1 VNKNLG
7 VCLQEKSV
15 LTEIA
20 EKVGLGSTTPVK
32 PVPAARSSAINP
44 AILVAGFDNV
54 PYDEIDI
61 GQSASMSREL
71 TMDDIKLFATVS
83 GNSNPVH
90 LDQRYAADSR
100 HHKIIAHGM
109 WSGALV
115 SGVLGSKLPGSGT
128 VYLGQ
133 DLQFLNTVGLGDVIT
148 ATVTVV
154 EKRPENHVVILD
166 CVCRNQ
172 DGQVIVTGTATV
184 SAPTQKVHRDTQDL
198 PEVQLIHHDQH
209 DALLQKCDGLAP
221 TPTAVV
227 YPCNESALRGAVE
240 AAEAGLIDPVL
251 VGPANLIREI
261 AATFGLDISRYRL
274 VDVELAPDAAQAA
287 ALLARDGEVEALMKG
302 SLHTDELMGA
312 VVRKENCL
320 RTALRISHVFVM
332 NVPTYPRTLL
342 ITDAAINIAPSLED
356 KAHIVQNAI
365 NLAKVLGVETPNVAI
380 LSAVENINLKIPSTL
395 EAAVL
400 CKMADRGQITGGVL
414 DGPLAF
420 DNAISAEAAKT
431 KGIKSPVAGVADI
444 LLVPDLESGNML
456 AKQLS
461 FLANADAAGIVLGAK
476 VPIILTSRADNL
488 RSRLASCAVAAL
500 LANANRVARQPR
512 AAK

>member
-1 VNKNLG
+1 MFTELASKIGQTSKTLLKNPSDDVPL
-7 VCLQEKSV
+7 CIA
-15 LTEIA
+15 TEILA
-20 EKVGLGSTTPVK
+20 
-32 PVPAARSSAINP
+32 
-44 AILVAGFDNV
+44 AGFDNV
-54 PYDEIDI
+54 PYDEIEI
-61 GQSASMSREL
+61 GQSASMSRQL
-71 TMDDIKLFATVS
+71 TMDDIELFATVS

-90 LDQRYAADSR
+90 LDPQYAANSR

-128 VYLGQ
+128 VYLSQ
-133 DLQFLNTVGLGDVIT
+133 DLNFSHTVGLGDIVT
-148 ATVTVV
+148 ATVTVI
-154 EKRPENHVVILD
+154 EKDSENNVVILD
-166 CVCRNQ
+166 CICLNQ
-172 DGQVIVTGTATV
+172 DGETIVTGMAKV
-184 SAPTQKVHRDTQDL
+184 VAPTQKVHQDTQDL

-209 DALLQKCDGLAP
+209 DALLHKCDALAP

-227 YPCNESALRGAVE
+227 FPCNESSLRGAVE

-251 VGPANLIREI
+251 VGPATLIKEI
-261 AATFGLDISRYRL
+261 AATFALNISPYRL
-274 VDVELAPDAAQAA
+274 VNAEFGPDAADVAA
-287 ALLARDGEVEALMKG
+287 RMARDGEVEALMKG
-302 SLHTDELMGA
+302 SLHTDELMSA

-320 RTALRISHVFVM
+320 RTPLRISHVFVM

-356 KAHIVQNAI
+356 KVHIVQNAI

-400 CKMADRGQITGGVL
+400 CKMAERGQITGGVL

-420 DNAISAEAAKT
+420 DNAISAEAART
-431 KGIKSPVAGVADI
+431 KGISSPVAGVADI

-488 RSRLASCAVAAL
+488 RSRLASCAIAAL
-500 LANANRVARQPR
+500 LATANRDARQAR
-512 AAK
+512 VAK

>member
-1 VNKNLG
+1 M
-7 VCLQEKSV
+7 

-20 EKVGLGSTTPVK
+20 AKIGLTSTTLV
-32 PVPAARSSAINP
+32 AGQTCIDNE
-44 AILVAGFDNV
+44 ILLAGFDNV
-54 PYDEIDI
+54 PFDEIEI

-71 TMDDIKLFATVS
+71 TMDDIELFATVS

-90 LDQRYAADSR
+90 LDQSYAANTR

-133 DLQFLNTVGLGDVIT
+133 DLNFLHTVGLGDVIT

-154 EKRPENHVVILD
+154 EKHTENNVVILD
-166 CVCRNQ
+166 CICVNQ
-172 DGQVIVTGTATV
+172 ASETIVTGTAKV
-184 SAPTQKVHRDTQDL
+184 SAPTHKVHRDTQDL

-209 DALLQKCDGLAP
+209 DALLHKCDALAP

-227 YPCNESALRGAVE
+227 YPCNESSLRGAVE

-251 VGPANLIREI
+251 VGPADLIQEI
-261 AATFGLDISRYRL
+261 AATFAIDIARYRL

-287 ALLARDGEVEALMKG
+287 AVLAKDGEVEALMKG

-312 VVRKENCL
+312 VVRKDNCL
-320 RTALRISHVFVM
+320 RTPLRISHVFVM

-365 NLAKVLGVETPNVAI
+365 NLAKVLGVEKPNVAI

-400 CKMADRGQITGGVL
+400 CKMAERGQIKGGVL

-420 DNAISAEAAKT
+420 DNAISAEAART
-431 KGIKSPVAGVADI
+431 KGIDSPVAGVADI

-500 LANANRVARQPR
+500 LATANRAARKSPVA
-512 AAK
+512 K